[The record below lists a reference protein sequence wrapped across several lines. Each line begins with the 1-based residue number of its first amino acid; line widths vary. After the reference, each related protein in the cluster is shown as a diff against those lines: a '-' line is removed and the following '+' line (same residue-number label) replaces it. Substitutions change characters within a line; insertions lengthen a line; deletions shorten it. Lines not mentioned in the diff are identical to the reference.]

1 MLGMA
6 FKLLVAF
13 AGGVAAALQATLASL
28 MGQRVGVMS
37 SVLIIHVGG
46 TLLAAAL
53 LLGQGGSNIA
63 QWRSVPW
70 YALGAGTLG
79 VGILSAINYAIPR
92 LGVGTTITLF
102 VTAQLMVGAMVD
114 HFGFFGTDVRPFDMA
129 RTLGVGALLSGTW
142 LMVR

>member
-6 FKLLVAF
+6 LKLLVAF
-13 AGGVAAALQATLASL
+13 SGGVAAALQATLASL
-28 MGQRVGVMS
+28 MGLRVGLMA
-37 SVLIIHVGG
+37 SVLIIHIGG
-46 TLLAAAL
+46 TLFAAAL
-53 LLGQGGSNIA
+53 LLAQGGSNIA
-63 QWRSVPW
+63 QWRTVPW

-102 VTAQLMVGAMVD
+102 VAAQLTVGAVVD
-114 HFGFFGTDVRPFDMA
+114 HFGLFGTGVRPFDMT
-129 RTLGVGALLSGTW
+129 RTLGVTMLLLGTW